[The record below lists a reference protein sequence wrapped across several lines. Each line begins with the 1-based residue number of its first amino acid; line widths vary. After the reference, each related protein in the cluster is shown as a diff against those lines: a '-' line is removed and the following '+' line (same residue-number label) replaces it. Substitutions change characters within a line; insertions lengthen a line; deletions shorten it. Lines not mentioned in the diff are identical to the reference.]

1 MYLIILRSVLSL
13 SSFFRR
19 QFKLYCIF
27 CARRREFS
35 CIFLKVEKS
44 IKMAF
49 EYYQYAHFSGRKYIM
64 IKNVSQDTLSE
75 NNYGKLNIPEHER
88 YSHFL
93 RYFFR
98 RERKWERRTGRG
110 DHGDIISPIMC
121 QFLVSRAIQP
131 PFRVLYVIISEVG
144 WRGYT
149 P

>member
-1 MYLIILRSVLSL
+1 MSVYLIILRSVLSL
-13 SSFFRR
+13 SSSFRR

-49 EYYQYAHFSGRKYIM
+49 ILKFEYYQYAHISDRKYIM

-93 RYFFR
+93 RFFFVV
-98 RERKWERRTGRG
+98 RENGNEERGGAT
-110 DHGDIISPIMC
+110 M
-121 QFLVSRAIQP
+121 VT
-131 PFRVLYVIISEVG
+131 LYHL
-144 WRGYT
+144 
-149 P
+149 